1 VARQKFLLL
10 VGFLAVAVGV
20 SLPTSAWAGEGCSNF
35 ELSTTGCV
43 TGDLGNG
50 GVDLH
55 GSIGTPGTGT
65 GTGAGGGDNANG
77 GPDVDPGAPPASAD
91 PNAPINRDEF
101 GASGPLT
108 IVDIRHFHPQP
119 GVDRMEP
126 NGWAVI
132 GLDTNFYSIAGA
144 QIVHGT
150 LLGKPADVRFT
161 PVAWHWT
168 YGDGH
173 SATLA
178 TGGTTWK
185 AQGIQEFDPT
195 PTSHVYAERGTYAID
210 LTIDYAPEY
219 RFAGGDWVAVI
230 GVVSL
235 PTNRLTI
242 TVGDAQTVLVGRDC
256 HANPTG
262 PGC

>member
-1 VARQKFLLL
+1 LCKL
-10 VGFLAVAVGV
+10 VLAALMALSAVISAAAPAAADEADCPPTQA
-20 SLPTSAWAGEGCSNF
+20 SL
-35 ELSTTGCV
+35 GCV
-43 TGDLGNG
+43 TGDVDNG

-77 GPDVDPGAPPASAD
+77 GPDVDPGAPPASTD

-108 IVDIRHFHPQP
+108 IVDIRHFHPQS
-119 GVDRMEP
+119 GVDRMQP

-132 GLDTNFYSIAGA
+132 GLDTNFYSIAPE

-161 PVAWHWT
+161 PVTWRWT

-185 AQGIQEFDPT
+185 AQGIHEFDPT

-242 TVGDAQTVLVGRDC
+242 TAGDAQTVLVGRDC

>member
-1 VARQKFLLL
+1 MPGL
-10 VGFLAVAVGV
+10 VGAFLVIFAVTTIPSAAMAAECDPLDIREGACVG
-20 SLPTSAWAGEGCSNF
+20 
-35 ELSTTGCV
+35 
-43 TGDLGNG
+43 GDVHDG

-77 GPDVDPGAPPASAD
+77 GPVVDPGAPPASTD

-119 GVDRMEP
+119 GVDRMQP

-132 GLDTNFYSIAGA
+132 GLDTNFYSIAA
-144 QIVHGT
+144 EQIVHGT

-161 PVAWHWT
+161 PVTWHWT

-178 TGGTTWK
+178 TGGSTWK

-242 TVGDAQTVLVGRDC
+242 TAGDAQTVLVGRDC